1 MTKNNNKHVILVVED
16 DEDDYFLI
24 SSTLKSTEFHC
35 DIHWVKNG
43 EEAMSYLL
51 RQNEW
56 QDPIK
61 SPIPSLILL
70 DINLPKKNGLEV
82 LQEIQQYPSLKDL
95 LTIVLTSS
103 KNKANIIAAYD
114 FGANSYVQKPSQ
126 IDQFTKGMQLI
137 LEYWFHWV
145 KYPFYPV
152 EG

>member
-24 SSTLKSTEFHC
+24 SSTLKNTEFHC
-35 DIHWVKNG
+35 DVRWVKNG
-43 EEAMSYLL
+43 EEAMGYLL

-56 QDPIK
+56 QDLIK
-61 SPIPSLILL
+61 SPVPNLILL

-82 LQEIQQYPSLKDL
+82 LQEIQHNPALKNL

-103 KNKANIIAAYD
+103 KNKANIVAAYD

-126 IDQFTKGMQLI
+126 IDQYTKGMQLI
-137 LEYWFHWV
+137 LKYWFHWV

>member
-1 MTKNNNKHVILVVED
+1 MDENNGKYVILVVED

-24 SSTLKSTEFHC
+24 SSTLDNTEFDC
-35 DIHWVKNG
+35 DVRWVKNG
-43 EEAMSYLL
+43 EEAMNYLL

-61 SPIPSLILL
+61 SPIPCLIFL
-70 DINLPKKNGLEV
+70 DINLPKKNGLQV
-82 LQEIQQYPSLKDL
+82 LQELKQNPALKNL

-103 KNKANIIAAYD
+103 KNKANIMAAYD

-126 IDQFTKGMQLI
+126 IGAFKKGMQLT
-137 LEYWFHWV
+137 LEYWFQWV
-145 KYPFYPV
+145 KYPLNIA